1 MTLLLS
7 AAARAGVGDFN
18 NDGFADLV
26 IGSPEEDLGAV
37 DAAGVVNVLPGSAAG
52 LTAAGDQLWHQDS
65 PGIQDT
71 AEMGDQFGEAFATGD
86 FDGDG
91 FDDLAIGAYVDSVAA
106 IAGAGAVNVLPG
118 SAAGLTDIGDQ
129 LWHQDSGSILDAAEA
144 GDLFGAALA
153 AGDFNGDGFFDLAV
167 GAPLDSVGAVARAG
181 VVHVLLGSAAGLTDV
196 GNQLWHQ
203 NVAGILDAAEVD
215 DQFGSK
221 LAAGDFNGDGF
232 ADLAVGAHL
241 ESVGALATA
250 GVVHVLLGSAAG
262 LTAAGNQLWH
272 QDVAGVLG
280 ASEADDQFGRALAT
294 GDVDGDGFDDLA
306 IGVPREDLAGGAN
319 AGAVNLLLG
328 SAAGLTA
335 AGDQLWHQDSG
346 GILDLAELDDQFG
359 HALAVADFDADG
371 FADLAIGVVG
381 EDIGALASAGAVN
394 LLPGSAAGLTAAGD
408 QFWQQDSA
416 GVLGAAAAGDQFG
429 DALAAG
435 DFDADG
441 FADLAVGVFG
451 ENTAALFDVGAV
463 NILPGSAAGLTAAG
477 DQRWYQ
483 DSPGVLETAEGNDHF
498 GNL

>member
-1 MTLLLS
+1 M
-7 AAARAGVGDFN
+7 
-18 NDGFADLV
+18 
-26 IGSPEEDLGAV
+26 
-37 DAAGVVNVLPGSAAG
+37 
-52 LTAAGDQLWHQDS
+52 
-65 PGIQDT
+65 
-71 AEMGDQFGEAFATGD
+71 
-86 FDGDG
+86 
-91 FDDLAIGAYVDSVAA
+91 
-106 IAGAGAVNVLPG
+106 
-118 SAAGLTDIGDQ
+118 
-129 LWHQDSGSILDAAEA
+129 
-144 GDLFGAALA
+144 
-153 AGDFNGDGFFDLAV
+153 
-167 GAPLDSVGAVARAG
+167 
-181 VVHVLLGSAAGLTDV
+181 
-196 GNQLWHQ
+196 
-203 NVAGILDAAEVD
+203 AGILDAAEVD